1 MTVEVEIAALTN
13 QTTQLLDVVN
23 QISASVN
30 AQIAAAVLVSV
41 NASQIPLV
49 NMATS
54 LILTQAMLITHD
66 GVTP

>member
-1 MTVEVEIAALTN
+1 MTVELEIAALTT
-13 QTTQLLDVVN
+13 QTTQLLDVVS

-30 AQIAAAVLVSV
+30 TQIAAAVLASV

-54 LILTQAMLITHD
+54 LILTQAMLITHA

>member
-1 MTVEVEIAALTN
+1 MTVETEIALLTN
-13 QTTQLLDVVN
+13 QTTQLLDVVS

-54 LILTQAMLITHD
+54 LILTQGMLITHD